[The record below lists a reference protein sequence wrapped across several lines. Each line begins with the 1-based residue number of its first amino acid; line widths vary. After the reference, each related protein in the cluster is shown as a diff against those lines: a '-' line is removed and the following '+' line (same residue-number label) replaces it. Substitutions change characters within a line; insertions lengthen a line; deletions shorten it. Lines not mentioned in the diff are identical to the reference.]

1 MFTTTT
7 ATNILK
13 NRYLGPIREELENSS
28 VLFSEIKKETRIK
41 VSGKNWTVPLH
52 TRRNLSAA
60 MGRAENV
67 ALQTA
72 SEQGYANAIVPAA
85 YQYGRIEI
93 SGPAFAATRDDA
105 GAFIR
110 ALSSEVEGLSRD
122 MIKGFN
128 RQFHS
133 DGVDALAYAVGAD
146 DATPAN
152 VDDGQ
157 GNPFTF
163 LRVGDT
169 IDWLDAS
176 ASYAVLGTGS
186 VITSLTPAATN
197 VAVAWS
203 TASPTG
209 TAAGDPLVLTGTS
222 GQQLMG
228 IRGIVSNAN
237 PPLLTSGLH
246 GIPVSGNAYW
256 TAQVNSNSGTLRPLS
271 HLLMRK
277 PLSAIAQ
284 NSDFKDSDVKFLLGS
299 YEMQDEYYNLL
310 VDSKR
315 HPVTLELD
323 GGFTGLDFCGIPF
336 IADPDCR
343 KNVIYYIVPESMR
356 IFEAAPLDWLDK
368 DGNVLHRRE
377 DKDAYTGTM
386 FTYMNLGTTAR
397 NANALLADLQVST
410 S

>member
-28 VLFSEIKKETRIK
+28 VLFSEIKKEARIK

-52 TRRNLSAA
+52 TRRNLSAGF
-60 MGRAENV
+60 GRDENTT
-67 ALQTA
+67 LQSA

-105 GAFIR
+105 GAFLR

-128 RQFHS
+128 RQFHG
-133 DGVDALAYAVGAD
+133 DGVDGLAYHTGAD
-146 DATPAN
+146 DATPAT

-157 GNPFTF
+157 GNPFVF
-163 LRVGDT
+163 LRAGDT
-169 IDWLDAS
+169 VELLDVS
-176 ASYAVLGTGS
+176 ASYASLGANVVVS
-186 VITSLTPAATN
+186 SLTPAATN
-197 VAVAWS
+197 VSLAW
-203 TASPTG
+203 TG
-209 TAAGDPLVLTGTS
+209 TISGSAAGDTWVLNGTK
-222 GQQLMG
+222 GFQLMG

-237 PPLLTSGLH
+237 PPLLSGGLH

-256 TAQVNSNSGTLRPLS
+256 NAQVNSNSGTLRPLT

-315 HPVTLELD
+315 HPVTLQLD

-336 IADPDCR
+336 VADPDCR

-356 IFEAAPLDWLDK
+356 IFEAAPLDWFDK
-368 DGNVLHRRE
+368 DGSVLHRRE
-377 DKDAYTGTM
+377 DKDVYTGTM

>member
-13 NRYLGPIREELENSS
+13 NRYIGPIREELENSS

-60 MGRAENV
+60 MGRAENI

-72 SEQGYANAIVPAA
+72 SEQGYSVAVIPPA

-93 SGPAFAATRDDA
+93 SGPSFAATRDDA
-105 GAFIR
+105 GAFLR

-133 DGVDALAYAVGAD
+133 DGVDALAYATGAD
-146 DATPAN
+146 DATPAT
-152 VDDGQ
+152 VDDNK

-169 IDWLDAS
+169 VDWLDAS
-176 ASYAVLGTGS
+176 ASYAVIGTAS
-186 VITSLTPAATN
+186 VISSLTPGASN
-197 VAVAWS
+197 VSVAW
-203 TASPTG
+203 TGGSPTG
-209 TAAGDPLVLTGTS
+209 SADGDPLVLTGT
-222 GQQLMG
+222 GGNQLMG
-228 IRGIVSNAN
+228 IAGIVDNAD
-237 PPLLTSGLH
+237 PPLLSSGLH
-246 GIPVSGNAYW
+246 GIAATNAYW
-256 TAQVNSNSGTLRPLS
+256 NAQVNSNSGTLRPLTN
-271 HLLMRK
+271 LLMRK
-277 PLSAIAQ
+277 VLSSIAT
-284 NSDFKDSDVKFLLGS
+284 NSDFKDSDVKFLLCS
-299 YEMQDEYYNLL
+299 YEVQDEYYNLL
-310 VDSKR
+310 VDTKR
-315 HPVTLELD
+315 HPVTLQLD
-323 GGFTGLDFCGIPF
+323 GGFTGLDVCGIPVV
-336 IADPDCR
+336 ADPDCR
-343 KNVIYYIVPESMR
+343 KNVLYYIVPESMR
-356 IFEAAPLDWLDK
+356 IFEAAPLDWFDK

-397 NANALLADLQVST
+397 NANGLLEDIQIST

>member
-1 MFTTTT
+1 MFTTTS

-13 NRYLGPIREELENSS
+13 NRYIGPIREELENSS

-67 ALQTA
+67 TLQTA
-72 SEQGYANAIVPAA
+72 SEQGYSVAVIPPA

-93 SGPAFAATRDDA
+93 SGPSFAATRDDA
-105 GAFIR
+105 GSFLR

-133 DGVDALAYAVGAD
+133 DGLDALAYATGAD
-146 DATPAN
+146 DATPAT
-152 VDDGQ
+152 VDDNKS
-157 GNPFTF
+157 NPFTF

-176 ASYAVLGTGS
+176 ASWAVLGTGS

-197 VAVAWS
+197 VSVAWS

-209 TAAGDPLVLTGTS
+209 TADGDALVLTGT
-222 GQQLMG
+222 GGNQLMG
-228 IRGIVSNAN
+228 IGGIISASD
-237 PPLLTSGLH
+237 PPLLSGGLH
-246 GIPVSGNAYW
+246 GIPATNAYW
-256 TAQVNSNSGTLRPLS
+256 KAQVNSNSGTLRPLTN
-271 HLLMRK
+271 LLMRK
-277 PLSAIAQ
+277 VLSSIAT
-284 NSDFKDSDVKFLLGS
+284 NSDFKDSDVKFLLCS
-299 YEMQDEYYNLL
+299 YEVQDEYYNLL

-315 HPVTLELD
+315 HPVTLQLD
-323 GGFTGLDFCGIPF
+323 GGFTGLDFCGIPVV
-336 IADPDCR
+336 ADPDCR
-343 KNVIYYIVPESMR
+343 KNQLYYVVPESMR
-356 IFEAAPLDWLDK
+356 IFEAAPLDWFDK

-397 NANALLADLQVST
+397 NANGLLDDIQVST